1 MSDTLALALAAA
13 MGYVLGSIPTAYLMA
28 RAWGQDAFALG
39 TRNPGAANVFRT
51 VGRVP
56 GSLALLGDA
65 GKGILAV
72 VVADLLGVE
81 GAWRLIPGAVA
92 VLGHLHSAFLGFR
105 GGGGLATTIGV
116 AFAVIPL
123 AAVVGAVLG
132 FSALAKTHNT
142 GWSAGLGLAVAMG
155 LAPAFDYGVDT
166 IVGVLLLGAV
176 IMVRANAI
184 DWLAAR
190 RRRAEAA
197 QPPRVL
203 GPAASSPFGRTG
215 LGMLRY

>member
-1 MSDTLALALAAA
+1 MSDTVTLALAVAA
-13 MGYVLGSIPTAYLMA
+13 GYLLGSIPTAYLMA

-56 GSLALLGDA
+56 GALALLGDA
-65 GKGILAV
+65 GKGVLAV

-92 VLGHLHSAFLGFR
+92 VLGHLHSVFLGLR
-105 GGGGLATTIGV
+105 GGGGLATTLGV
-116 AFAVIPL
+116 TLAIIPL
-123 AAVVGAVLG
+123 STLVGAVPG
-132 FSALAKTHNT
+132 FLALAKTHNT

-155 LAPAFDYGVDT
+155 LAPVFDYSIGTVLA
-166 IVGVLLLGAV
+166 VLLLGAA

-184 DWLAAR
+184 DWVAAR
-190 RRRAEAA
+190 RRRSEEAA
-197 QPPRVL
+197 QPPDR
-203 GPAASSPFGRTG
+203 
-215 LGMLRY
+215 